1 MQYFTLYDIKARG
14 FVRPFC
20 FGYVSKDHVK
30 IDKNVSKFAAE
41 FDKVHPLI
49 IPMIHEHFEAV
60 SATNF
65 FSILLTDNKHFET
78 HQSSVVLLW
87 NAKIL
92 GQVKNG

>member
-20 FGYVSKDHVK
+20 FWYVSKDHVK

-41 FDKVHPLI
+41 FDKVLYLLQGYSCVSQFVGLI
-49 IPMIHEHFEAV
+49 CQ
-60 SATNF
+60 
-65 FSILLTDNKHFET
+65 ILPTDNKHFET
-78 HQSSVVLLW
+78 YQSSVVRLW
-87 NAKIL
+87 NAKIF